1 MFFYSGQEPKYEEYF
16 PGENGMFCFIEGLHF
31 PNEWQIYS
39 YLFEQRFFLMDM
51 ISILSLRQSR
61 MILSF
66 DKFAKT
72 CSSLALVNRQ
82 SAKFFQKLI
91 ENNAYYKTLKLFS
104 RSMVYTPNCPKKTYS
119 LLIRKTHQFR
129 MLTDHEY
136 EKEQKAIK
144 KLREKGRVNKGIKV
158 IRCNHLTRKGI
169 RCSLSDLHGY
179 PVCGVHR
186 KHWYDGQKELHEH
199 FKTRVVPQICPI
211 RPGIFHFTPTR

>member
-1 MFFYSGQEPKYEEYF
+1 MLFNLGQEPKYEEYF

-39 YLFEQRFFLMDM
+39 YLFERRFFLMDM
-51 ISILSLRQSR
+51 ISILSLRNSR

-66 DKFAKT
+66 DKFTKT
-72 CSSLALVNRQ
+72 CSNLALVNRQ
-82 SAKFFQKLI
+82 SAKFFKKLI
-91 ENNAYYKTLKLFS
+91 ENTAYYKTLKLFS
-104 RSMVYTPNCPKKTYS
+104 RCMVYTPNCPKKTYS

-129 MLTDHEY
+129 MLTEPEY

-144 KLREKGRVNKGIKV
+144 IVREMGRVNKDIKI

-169 RCSLSDLHGY
+169 RCSLSDIHGY